1 MDKDNAL
8 SELLFKVTDL
18 TRLIEVQAEEI
29 TVLREENADLRERL
43 ASYEN
48 PKNSRNSSIPPSKDE
63 NRPRKNQ
70 SLRKRTG
77 RKPGGQ
83 HGHKGN
89 TLKMTAD
96 PDHIVEL
103 RPDYCRG
110 CGSSLA
116 KASSAMEKSRQ
127 IVDIPP
133 IRAFW
138 TEYRTYAAQC
148 RCGCRTVADFPQG
161 VDSPVSYGSNIEGLI
176 GYFHARQYLP
186 FKRMREMM
194 GDVFNIDISEGGIH
208 CLLGRF
214 ADRAT
219 PVYETIRQR
228 VAGAKVVGADET
240 GIKVNGGKHWFWAW
254 QNERLTYIAHSAT
267 RGKAA
272 IDAHFPE
279 GFPGATLVRDGW
291 RAQTGT
297 VAKHHQTCLAHLL
310 RDLNYLVQKY
320 DGANWAA
327 NFRELLYDAIGPGK
341 GGNIEK
347 CNIERTKI
355 VQRLQKL
362 LEEPPDKSQK
372 ELHTFYRRMCRE
384 RQNLFTFLYVPEVPP
399 DNNGSER
406 AVRNVKVKQKVSGQF
421 KTERTAQNFAKIRS
435 VIDTTI
441 KNGMNVVDAL
451 SLIAKLQPQEGN

>member
-1 MDKDNAL
+1 M
-8 SELLFKVTDL
+8 TD
-18 TRLIEVQAEEI
+18 RELIEMLMVRLETLEKE
-29 TVLREENADLRERL
+29 VSDLRTENSRLRERL
-43 ASYEN
+43 AAFEN
-48 PKNSRNSSIPPSKDE
+48 PKNSRNSSVPPSMDV
-63 NRPRKNQ
+63 NRPRRNQ
-70 SLRKRTG
+70 SLRKSTG
-77 RKPGGQ
+77 KKPGGQ
-83 HGHKGN
+83 PGHKGN

-96 PDHIVEL
+96 PDRIVEL

-116 KASSAMEKSRQ
+116 KALPELDRSRQ
-127 IVDIPP
+127 TVDIPP
-133 IRAFW
+133 IKAVW
-138 TEYRTYAAQC
+138 TEYRAYGVQC
-148 RCGCRTVADFPQG
+148 GCGCRTVAGFPEG
-161 VDSPVSYGSNIEGLI
+161 VDSPVSYGSNIEGLV

-208 CLLGRF
+208 YLLGRF

-219 PVYETIRQR
+219 PAYEAIRQR
-228 VAGAKVVGADET
+228 IAAAKVVGADET

-254 QNERLTYIAHSAT
+254 QNGRLTYIAHSAT
-267 RGKAA
+267 RGRAA
-272 IDAHFPE
+272 IEAHFPD

-310 RDLNYLVQKY
+310 RDLNYLDQKY
-320 DGANWAA
+320 DGADWAGD
-327 NFRELLYDAIGPGK
+327 FRELLHDAIGPGH
-341 GGNIEK
+341 GGYIEK
-347 CNIERTKI
+347 SNLEKTKI

-362 LEEPPDKSQK
+362 LDEPPDRGHK
-372 ELHTFYRRMCRE
+372 ELYTFYRRMCRE

-406 AVRNVKVKQKVSGQF
+406 AIRNVKVKQKISGQF

-441 KNGMNVVDAL
+441 KNGMNVLDAM
-451 SLIAKLQPQEGN
+451 SLIAKLQPQVSN